1 MDGKEAL
8 KIINENNNIDL
19 ILLDIQ
25 MPNINGFE
33 VLESIG
39 NSGNNNN
46 TPIILITA
54 STEIE
59 KEEQGLKLGA
69 VDYITKLYNLDIL
82 KLKVKNYISI
92 KKYSDLQ
99 KENSLVDELTGIAN
113 RKKFDE
119 TLKTEYTTSKR
130 LLIPLSLLMIDIDHF
145 KNFND
150 TYGHLKGDEILR
162 VVASTIENMVK
173 RPRDLVARWG
183 GEEFV
188 VILSDTNIE
197 GAMIIAERIRKGIED
212 LKIFNEIFSSND
224 LLTVSIGISTYKLE
238 DDLTVEELIAKSDK
252 ALYSAKK
259 YGRNKCIY

>member
-39 NSGNNNN
+39 NNGNNNN

-59 KEEQGLKLGA
+59 KKEQGLKLGA
-69 VDYITKLYNLDIL
+69 VDYITKPYNLDIL

-99 KENSLVDELTGIAN
+99 KENSLVDELN
-113 RKKFDE
+113 RKYGK
-119 TLKTEYTTSKR
+119 KTKR
-130 LLIPLSLLMIDIDHF
+130 FGS
-145 KNFND
+145 
-150 TYGHLKGDEILR
+150 
-162 VVASTIENMVK
+162 
-173 RPRDLVARWG
+173 
-183 GEEFV
+183 
-188 VILSDTNIE
+188 
-197 GAMIIAERIRKGIED
+197 
-212 LKIFNEIFSSND
+212 
-224 LLTVSIGISTYKLE
+224 
-238 DDLTVEELIAKSDK
+238 
-252 ALYSAKK
+252 
-259 YGRNKCIY
+259 

>member
-69 VDYITKLYNLDIL
+69 VDYITKPYNLDIL

-145 KNFND
+145 KNFV
-150 TYGHLKGDEILR
+150 TTQ
-162 VVASTIENMVK
+162 ATPFS
-173 RPRDLVARWG
+173 
-183 GEEFV
+183 
-188 VILSDTNIE
+188 LSKDR
-197 GAMIIAERIRKGIED
+197 G
-212 LKIFNEIFSSND
+212 
-224 LLTVSIGISTYKLE
+224 
-238 DDLTVEELIAKSDK
+238 
-252 ALYSAKK
+252 
-259 YGRNKCIY
+259 